1 MTTKLS
7 STALTPYVESGK
19 IRVVLSWPE
28 APRDLDLYSIF
39 VVDPK
44 RYTKCWVF
52 FGKSR
57 CAKTHIDVDNN
68 LGGRK
73 GGETITIDVLE
84 KYIYTF
90 AVKKFVTV
98 SKGNLAKD
106 EKMIQDAPVDEMGSL
121 SDDEQLARQIPDI
134 PISQSRA
141 KVAIFVNGFKNAIQE
156 IFVPI
161 DSQENLL
168 LESDKNTTNHDWWL
182 AFCLDGNQGLN
193 SLKIVNKLTTSA
205 PRETYC
211 EGVYNKNKSVV
222 QDDPDKLD
230 FVQLTTNN
238 FIKRLRNF

>member
-7 STALTPYVESGK
+7 NTALTPFVNKGK
-19 IRVVLSWPE
+19 IRVVLSWPD

-57 CAKTHIDVDNN
+57 CAKTRIDVDNN

-73 GGETITIDVLE
+73 GGESITIDVLE

-106 EKMIQDAPVDEMGSL
+106 EKMIQDAPVDETGPVS
-121 SDDEQLARQIPDI
+121 EEEKLAILIPDI
-134 PISQSRA
+134 PLSQSRA
-141 KVAIFVNGFKNAIQE
+141 KVAIFINGFKNAIQE
-156 IFVPI
+156 IFVPTETP
-161 DSQENLL
+161 ENYLL
-168 LESDKNTTNHDWWL
+168 DKDKYSVNHDWWL
-182 AFCLDGNQGLN
+182 AFCLNGNQGLE
-193 SLKIVNKLTTSA
+193 SLKIVNKLSTSA
-205 PRETYC
+205 PSETYC
-211 EGVYNKNKSVV
+211 EGVYNKNKSGINK
-222 QDDPDKLD
+222 DPDRLD

-238 FIKRLRNF
+238 FIRKMRNF